1 MPAGVSETKAP
12 THGAFFAFACAKLI
26 GAAFGVLLTINSS
39 FAAATPCAADAIDSV
54 TKVAYVYDG
63 DTVKLDD
70 GRHVRFIG
78 INAPEIAHNGK
89 PAQAFGDRARRQLR
103 ALLARHHYRIALR
116 YDVERTDHYGRTLAH
131 LYLRDGTSIEAW
143 LLQRGLA
150 TTLVVPPNAGN
161 VECYA
166 DVEQAARRARTGLWS
181 LPSYQVIAADR
192 LSSRTRGYR
201 LVQGTVRHVGR
212 STHAL
217 WLDFAGGFA
226 VRIDRT
232 DLKYFPALAPTA
244 LRGKT
249 VLVRGWIHSRRG
261 KPQMRVRHPAA
272 LKIVR

>member
-12 THGAFFAFACAKLI
+12 KHGAFFAFACAKLV

-39 FAAATPCAADAIDSV
+39 FAAATPCAAGAIDSV

-63 DTVKLDD
+63 DTVKLED

-78 INAPEIAHNGK
+78 INAPEIAHKGK
-89 PAQAFGDRARRQLR
+89 PAQAFGNRAHQQLR

-150 TTLVVPPNAGN
+150 TTLVVPPNAGH

-166 DVEQAARRARTGLWS
+166 DVEQRARRTHTGLWS
-181 LPSYQVIAADR
+181 LPSYQAIAATQ
-192 LSSRTRGYR
+192 LSRRIRGYR
-201 LVQGTVRHVGR
+201 LVRGQVKHVGH
-212 STHAL
+212 SAHSL
-217 WLDFAGGFA
+217 WLDFEGGFA
-226 VRIDRT
+226 VRIDRA
-232 DLKYFPALAPTA
+232 DLKYFHTLDVDALD
-244 LRGKT
+244 GKT
-249 VLVRGWIHSRRG
+249 VLVRGWIHARRG
-261 KPQMRVRHPAA
+261 KPLMRVRHPAA
-272 LKIVR
+272 LEIVR